1 MKKILFVF
9 AVLLGLFS
17 CQKVIDV
24 DLNDA
29 DPKVVIE
36 ANYIASDSLVKVR
49 VTKTSSF
56 FDTNPSPVIDNA
68 VVTLVDEGGSATII
82 PSVGNG
88 YYELGNYIPQY
99 NTTYTLSVATDVSTV
114 YTAQCFLP
122 SPVQLQPI
130 VEQYF
135 PPGLFSGD
143 GGYVVL
149 VRFDDPAD
157 TSNYFEI
164 IQGKNGIW
172 EDSLSSIL
180 TQDDA
185 LTDGNFVERPL
196 FNIIY
201 QSGDIANL
209 ELRSVDEAIY
219 NYVQQAQGADD
230 PSSAAP
236 GNPISNWDNGA
247 LGYFSAYSY
256 SRQSL
261 LIP

>member
-1 MKKILFVF
+1 MKKILF
-9 AVLLGLFS
+9 AIIVLSSLIA

-36 ANYIASDSLVKVR
+36 ANYIGSDSLVKVR

-68 VVTLVDEGGSATII
+68 VVTLIDEGGAATVI
-82 PSVGNG
+82 PSTGNG
-88 YYELGNYIPQY
+88 YYELSNYIPQF
-99 NTTYTLSVATDVSTV
+99 NTTYTLTVATDVSTV
-114 YTAQCFLP
+114 YTAQCYLP

-130 VEQYF
+130 VAEYI
-135 PPGLFSGD
+135 PPGIFSGD
-143 GGYVVL
+143 GGHVAL
-149 VRFDDPAD
+149 IRFNDPAD
-157 TSNYFEI
+157 TVNFFGAV
-164 IQGKNGIW
+164 QGKNGIW
-172 EDSLSSIL
+172 EDSLSSL
-180 TQDDA
+180 LVQDDI

-201 QSGDIANL
+201 QSGDTAMM
-209 ELRSVDEAIY
+209 ELRSIDESIF
-219 NYVQQAQGADD
+219 NYIIQAQSADD
-230 PSSAAP
+230 PNSAAP
-236 GNPISNWDNGA
+236 GNPTSNWDNGA

-261 LIP
+261 VIP

>member
-1 MKKILFVF
+1 MKKLITLSIVMF
-9 AVLLGLFS
+9 GLFA

-29 DPKVVIE
+29 SPQLVIE
-36 ANYIASDSLVKVR
+36 ANYIASDSLVSVR
-49 VTKTSSF
+49 VTKTSSY
-56 FDTNPSPVIDNA
+56 FDTNPSPEVNTAI
-68 VVTLVDEGGSATII
+68 VTLYDQNGTPTII

-88 YYELGNYIPQY
+88 EYELSGYIPTY
-99 NTTYTLSVATDVSTV
+99 NSNYTLTVSTEGTTYTAICHLA
-114 YTAQCFLP
+114 
-122 SPVQLQPI
+122 SPVPLEPI

-143 GGYVVL
+143 GGYVIL
-149 VRFDDPAD
+149 VRYNDPVD
-157 TSNYFEI
+157 TSNFFEI
-164 IQGKNGIW
+164 IQGKNGIFK
-172 EDSLSSIL
+172 DSLSSIL

-201 QSGDIANL
+201 QSGDVANI
-209 ELRSVDEAIY
+209 ELRSVDESIY
-219 NYVQQAQGADD
+219 DYVQQAQSTND

-236 GNPISNWDNGA
+236 GNPSSNWNNSA

>member
-1 MKKILFVF
+1 MKKILF
-9 AVLLGLFS
+9 ALLILTGLFS

-29 DPKVVIE
+29 DAKVVIE

-56 FDTNPSPVIDNA
+56 FDTNPSPEINTA
-68 VVTLVDEGGSATII
+68 VVTLFDQNGTPVII
-82 PSVGNG
+82 PPVGNG
-88 YYELGNYIPQY
+88 NYELTNYVPQF
-99 NTTYTLSVATDVSTV
+99 NTTYTITVSTEGNT
-114 YTAQCFLP
+114 YTSECFLP

-157 TSNYFEI
+157 TTNFFEI

-172 EDSLSSIL
+172 QDSLSSIL

-209 ELRSVDEAIY
+209 ELRSVDEDIY
-219 NYVQQAQGADD
+219 NYVEQAQGADD
-230 PSSAAP
+230 PNSAAP
-236 GNPISNWDNGA
+236 GNPTSNWDNGA